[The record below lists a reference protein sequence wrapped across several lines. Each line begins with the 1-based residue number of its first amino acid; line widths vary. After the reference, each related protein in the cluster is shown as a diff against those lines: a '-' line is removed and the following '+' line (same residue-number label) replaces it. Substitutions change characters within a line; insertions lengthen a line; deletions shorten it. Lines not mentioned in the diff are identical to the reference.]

1 MTPCVHWKA
10 SKALSRISC
19 FPPLRLNFFISK
31 MGIGFSSFHIVCEMF
46 HGCPPV
52 CNLSTK
58 EAEAGKGKFE
68 ACLGHVASTRCVE
81 DRVAGGCGGPPVT

>member
-10 SKALSRISC
+10 SKALSGISC
-19 FPPLRLNFFISK
+19 FPPLQLNFFISK

-52 CNLSTK
+52 CNLSTE

-68 ACLGHVASTRCVE
+68 AGLGHVASTRCVE
-81 DRVAGGCGGPPVT
+81 DGVAGGCGGPPVT